1 VSELPPEGEGPKVE
15 LRANTMSGDVTV
27 ARA

>member
-1 VSELPPEGEGPKVE
+1 LPPDGEGPSVE

-27 ARA
+27 TRA